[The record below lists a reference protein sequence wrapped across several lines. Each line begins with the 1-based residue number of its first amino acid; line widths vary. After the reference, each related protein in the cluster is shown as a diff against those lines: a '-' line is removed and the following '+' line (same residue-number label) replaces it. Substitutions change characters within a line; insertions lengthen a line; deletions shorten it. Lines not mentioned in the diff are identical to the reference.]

1 MNIDEAFEL
10 AAEFHGHKCP
20 GLAIGVRAA
29 EEAKKIF
36 GIENHKDKEFTCVA
50 ENRACY
56 IDGIQVLCGCTMGK
70 RNLQFE
76 MTGCTAF
83 TFSHPKAEKAV
94 RMELIR
100 DSHSGSREERI
111 QILLH
116 DPLDTLFKIEEVEN
130 KAL

>member
-10 AAEFHGHKCP
+10 AADFHGHKCP
-20 GLAIGVRAA
+20 GLAIGVRVA

-36 GIENHKDKEFTCVA
+36 GIEDNKDKEFTCVA

-76 MTGCTAF
+76 LTGCTAF

-94 RMELIR
+94 RFELV
-100 DSHSGSREERI
+100 DDDHSLPRPEKI
-111 QILLH
+111 QKLLH
-116 DPLDTLFKIEEVEN
+116 APVETLFRIEEI
-130 KAL
+130 